1 MNRDCF
7 NNAPLRSR
15 HVTKDAGD
23 DRTHL
28 SCVVEVGIEPTNPQ
42 RGCRC
47 ECSLI
52 PAELLIDLRL
62 SWYKRAFTLKP
73 SLSMSPSYRR
83 RQSRSCSSSPS
94 LSFSLSLSLC
104 WCCAFSSSPCL
115 LIIFYCASV
124 MVFHVLGRSLIS
136 LWHVG
141 DPAPRSPSSSVS
153 LPISHPH
160 LPPLLVLPSSV
171 SASPPLS
178 PSLLPPSSSRI

>member
-1 MNRDCF
+1 MLC
-7 NNAPLRSR
+7 LR
-15 HVTKDAGD
+15 HGG
-23 DRTHL
+23 RTGVVPGQPV
-28 SCVVEVGIEPTNPQ
+28 SCST
-42 RGCRC
+42 RFKCKW
-47 ECSLI
+47 SLI
-52 PAELLIDLRL
+52 PTELLVDLKLRY
-62 SWYKRAFTLKP
+62 SRASTLKP

-115 LIIFYCASV
+115 LIIFYCARV
-124 MVFHVLGRSLIS
+124 MVLHVLGRSLIS

-141 DPAPRSPSSSVS
+141 DPALRSPSSSVS

-160 LPPLLVLPSSV
+160 LPPLLMLPSSV